1 MIDGL
6 IRWSLQHR
14 ATVLAMAAAFL
25 VWGGWTAT
33 RIPLDVL
40 PDLTAPSVTILTE
53 APGMDPLEIEALVTF
68 PIESALNGAAGVRRV
83 RSATAVGVAVVWV
96 EFDWGQDIA
105 RARQTV
111 TEKLSLVSAAL
122 PPAVEPPFLA
132 PVSSIMGEV
141 LFIDLE
147 SDRHSAQELRTVAE
161 TLVRRRLLAVPGVSQ
176 VIATGGDQK
185 QYEVVLDPARLAAH
199 AIPLDEVE
207 RALTAANRNA
217 TAGFQVAE
225 GQEYLIRG
233 VGRLTDLDAIAAVA
247 VRTTG
252 AVPVL
257 VGDLGVVREGAAIKR
272 GEGSHNA
279 TPAVILGIQK
289 QPNVNTLDLTKQIET
304 TLDDLERALPAGM
317 QIHRDLFRQ
326 ADFIE
331 QALENLF
338 TALLE
343 GAGLVILVVLLFLMN
358 VRAALITLVALPLS
372 LVAAAVALDRFG
384 LTINSMSLGGL
395 AIAIGELVD
404 DAIIDVENVVRRLR
418 LNAQRPEDQRRT
430 VLAVVYQASTE
441 IRSSVV
447 FATVIVV
454 LVFLPLFGLGS
465 VEGRLLRPLGFAY
478 VVALSASLLVAL
490 TVTPVLCAWLLPSS
504 TLIRAGTEPVL
515 TRWLKGA
522 YERWLLR
529 ALRYWRTVVATAA
542 VLLVAAVL
550 GVLSAGRSF
559 LPEFNEG
566 ALTVSAVT
574 IPGISLADSNALGNA
589 LERLLLSV
597 PEVSSTARRTGRAEL
612 DEHVQG
618 VESAEIDV
626 RLNASERA
634 RDAVLEEIR
643 QKVSL
648 LPGTNVTVGQPISH
662 RIDHMLSGTRANIAV
677 KIFGDDLQQLRALG
691 QQVQAE
697 MALVPGVV
705 DLSAEAQADIPTLRV
720 TVDAAA
726 ASRYGLVTGAVT
738 ESLQTARVGQ
748 TVGQVLEGQIA
759 FPLVVRYELAEDAD
773 LSAIGDTRIQTP
785 DGGQIPLSAVAS
797 LAPDRGPNFVMRENA
812 QRRLVVQCNVA
823 GRDLRS
829 VVNDIQTR
837 VAAGVALP
845 QGYRIE
851 YGGQFESEADASR
864 QLLWLSLGVVA
875 AIFFILSSAFGS
887 ARDGLL
893 IMVNLPLAL
902 IGGVA
907 GVYLAGGVLSVASIV
922 GFITLFG
929 IATRNGIM
937 LVSHIKHLQTH
948 EGVTDFRTAVVHGA
962 TERVVPI
969 LMTALAAGLALV
981 PIALSAGEP
990 GSEIQAPMAMVI
1002 MFGLL
1007 SSTALNMIVVPI
1019 LYERFG
1025 RPTAAVAPADRL
1037 DNPGVV
1043 DAAVPPLAML

>member
-6 IRWSLQHR
+6 IRWSLNHR
-14 ATVLAMAAAFL
+14 TAVIAMAAAFL

-40 PDLTAPSVTILTE
+40 PDLTAPAVTILAE

-68 PIESALNGAAGVRRV
+68 QIESALNGAAGVRRI

-96 EFDWGQDIA
+96 EFDWGEDVA

-111 TEKLSLVSAAL
+111 TEKLSLVSGAL
-122 PPAVEPPFLA
+122 PPNVLPPFLA

-141 LFIDLE
+141 LFVDLE
-147 SDRHSAQELRTVAE
+147 SDRHTPLEVRTVAE

-185 QYEVVLDPARLAAH
+185 QYEVVLDPARLASHGVAVG
-199 AIPLDEVE
+199 DVE
-207 RALTAANRNA
+207 QALTRANRNA
-217 TAGFQVAE
+217 TAGFHVAQ

-233 VGRLTDLDAIAAVA
+233 LGRFADTDAIAAVA
-247 VRTTG
+247 VRTRSSI
-252 AVPVL
+252 PVL
-257 VGDLGVVREGAAIKR
+257 VRDLGVVRVGAAIKR
-272 GEGSHNA
+272 GEGSHNGR
-279 TPAVILGIQK
+279 PAVILGIQK
-289 QPNVNTLDLTKQIET
+289 QPDVNTLDLTAQLEAS
-304 TLDDLERALPAGM
+304 LDDIERTLPAGM

-331 QALENLF
+331 QALRNLF

-343 GAGLVILVVLLFLMN
+343 GAGLVVLVVVVFLMN
-358 VRAALITLVALPLS
+358 GRAALITILALPLS

-418 LNAQRPEDQRRT
+418 QNALLSASDRQP
-430 VLAVVYQASTE
+430 VLAVVYHASTE
-441 IRSSVV
+441 IRGSVV

-454 LVFLPLFGLGS
+454 LVFLPLFMLGS

-478 VVALSASLLVAL
+478 VVALAASLLVAL
-490 TVTPVLCAWLLPSS
+490 TVTPVLCAWLLPGSK
-504 TLIRAGTEPVL
+504 TIRDGTEPAL
-515 TRWLKGA
+515 TRGLKRV

-529 ALRYWRTVVATAA
+529 AFHYWRTVLATAVVMLLAALIA
-542 VLLVAAVL
+542 VA
-550 GVLSAGRSF
+550 SAGRSF

-574 IPGISLADSNALGNA
+574 IPGTSLADSNALGNS

-597 PEVSSTARRTGRAEL
+597 PEVTSTARRTGRAEL

-618 VESAEIDV
+618 VESAEVDV
-626 RLNASERA
+626 RLEASDRP
-634 RDAVLEEIR
+634 RDVVLEEIR
-643 QKVSL
+643 RKVSL

-662 RIDHMLSGTRANIAV
+662 RIDHMLSGSRANIAV
-677 KIFGDDLQQLRALG
+677 KIFGDDLQVLRALG
-691 QQVQAE
+691 QQVQAA
-697 MALVPGVV
+697 MAGVPGVV

-720 TVDAAA
+720 RVDPAA
-726 ASRYGLVTGAVT
+726 ASRYGLVTGAVA
-738 ESLQTARVGQ
+738 EGLQTARVGR

-759 FPLVVRYELAEDAD
+759 FPLVVRHEHAAREALAGV
-773 LSAIGDTRIQTP
+773 GDTRIQAP
-785 DGGQIPLSAVAS
+785 DGALVPLSAVAS
-797 LAPDRGPNFVMRENA
+797 VSQDRGPNFVMRENA
-812 QRRLVVQCNVA
+812 QRRLVVQSNVT
-823 GRDLRS
+823 GRDLRG
-829 VVNDIQTR
+829 VVNDIQAR
-837 VAAGVALP
+837 IGQSVRLP
-845 QGYRIE
+845 RGYRIE

-864 QLLWLSLGVVA
+864 QLLWLSAGVVT
-875 AIFFILSSAFGS
+875 AIFLVLSSAFGS

-907 GVYLAGGVLSVASIV
+907 GVYLAGGVLSVASMV

-937 LVSHIKHLQTH
+937 LVSHIRHLQAN
-948 EGVTDFRTAVVHGA
+948 EGVTDLQSAVVRGA

-981 PIALSAGEP
+981 PIALSAGRP

-1007 SSTALNMIVVPI
+1007 SSTALNMIVVPV
-1019 LYERFG
+1019 LYARFG
-1025 RPTAAVAPADRL
+1025 RRVAAAAPDR
-1037 DNPGVV
+1037 
-1043 DAAVPPLAML
+1043 A